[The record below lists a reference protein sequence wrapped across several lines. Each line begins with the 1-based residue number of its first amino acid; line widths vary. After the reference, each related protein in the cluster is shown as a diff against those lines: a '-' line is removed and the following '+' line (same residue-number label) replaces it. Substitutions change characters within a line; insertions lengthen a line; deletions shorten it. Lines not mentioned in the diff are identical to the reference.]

1 MIKILAVIGRL
12 LDYPNEAM
20 VAHCDDIVE
29 ALRTTPYLPPD
40 LRRNLMA
47 HVRREYAGDLYDLQA
62 RYDNLFDRGRS
73 TSLLL
78 FEHVHGESRDRG
90 QAMVDLLNIYHEAG
104 LLPRRDQLPDY
115 LPLFLEFLSTRDE
128 ETAAN
133 WLASVA
139 HILLLLA
146 ERLRKRQAWE
156 ADLFDALLVIAGA
169 ELAAEEDDSSLA
181 ALDRAWEDKEIRFD
195 GLDVADDCETA
206 QIITAT
212 PGVST
217 PTVAAPVRHHPD
229 KNEVHHEHP

>member
-12 LDYPNEAM
+12 LDYPSAAM
-20 VAHCDDIVE
+20 VAHRDEIVE

-146 ERLRKRQAWE
+146 ERLQAQ
-156 ADLFDALLVIAGA
+156 V
-169 ELAAEEDDSSLA
+169 AAEEDDSSLA

-212 PGVST
+212 PGA
-217 PTVAAPVRHHPD
+217 PAPVRHHPD

>member
-1 MIKILAVIGRL
+1 
-12 LDYPNEAM
+12 
-20 VAHCDDIVE
+20 
-29 ALRTTPYLPPD
+29 
-40 LRRNLMA
+40 
-47 HVRREYAGDLYDLQA
+47 
-62 RYDNLFDRGRS
+62 
-73 TSLLL
+73 
-78 FEHVHGESRDRG
+78 
-90 QAMVDLLNIYHEAG
+90 MVDLLNIYHEAG

-169 ELAAEEDDSSLA
+169 ELADDRLQAQVAAEEDDSSLTT
-181 ALDRAWEDKEIRFD
+181 LDRSWEDKEIRFD

-206 QIITAT
+206 QVITAT
-212 PGVST
+212 PGEPA
-217 PTVAAPVRHHPD
+217 PTAAPVRHTPE

>member
-12 LDYPNEAM
+12 LDYPSAEM
-20 VAHCDDIVE
+20 VAHRDDIVE

-139 HILLLLA
+139 HNGG
-146 ERLRKRQAWE
+146 AWE

-169 ELAAEEDDSSLA
+169 ELADDRLQAQVAAEEDDSSLTT
-181 ALDRAWEDKEIRFD
+181 LDRSWEDKEIRFD

-206 QIITAT
+206 QVITAT
-212 PGVST
+212 PGEPA
-217 PTVAAPVRHHPD
+217 PTAAPVRHTPE